1 MPFPSFVFAL
11 FFCIFSSYA
20 LAEEIDL
27 INRPINAAGLT
38 GLIST
43 TMPQVLPARTI
54 ETGLMLTSENS
65 FKPDYSLTSSSLLI
79 GYGIGRNKEIALH
92 ASYWHRQD
100 ADLASFRGFG
110 DTELSFKWNIRPQEE
125 RSAKPGIALFATGIL
140 PTGDKDAGTNVVQ
153 HWGMRF
159 GIAVGSEIELQE
171 YILGAYADYQF
182 AVQDLSDD
190 QYRDQYQYLNLGI
203 LLPISKYRNL
213 QLLIEYNRMDG
224 QDHPTLHEVDYSAM
238 TYGLRL
244 VSDRFNL
251 TVGAQFLHKAP
262 EGYGD
267 STQITGMLSVKL

>member
-1 MPFPSFVFAL
+1 MPFPIILSAL
-11 FFCIFSSYA
+11 FFCILSSNA
-20 LAEEIDL
+20 VAEEIDL
-27 INRPINAAGLT
+27 INRPINSTGLT
-38 GLIST
+38 GLVST
-43 TMPQVLPARTI
+43 TMPQTLSNRTF

-100 ADLASFRGFG
+100 ADLSSFRGSG
-110 DTELSFKWNIRPQEE
+110 DTELSFKWNVRPQEE
-125 RSAKPGIALFATGIL
+125 RSVKPGIALFATGIL
-140 PTGDKDAGTNVVQ
+140 PTGDRDAGTNVVE

-159 GIAVGSEIELQE
+159 GIAIGSEIEWQD
-171 YILGAYADYQF
+171 YVFGAYADYQY
-182 AVQDLSDD
+182 ALQDLSDD
-190 QYRDQYQYLNLGI
+190 QYRDQYQLLNIG
-203 LLPISKYRNL
+203 LLMPISKYRNL

-224 QDHPTLHEVDYSAM
+224 RDQPTLHEVDYSAM

-244 VSDRFNL
+244 VSERFNL